1 MGLLVMR
8 EKEISET
15 IQDHRKIR
23 SYVIRGGRM
32 SDSQRIARDL
42 LLSRYGI
49 SFSRSELNLEFLF
62 PRRQNLILEI
72 GFGMGDATIEIAEQN
87 PTANFIGIEVH
98 PPGVGRVLS
107 QIEKRGLS
115 NLRIIEHDAV
125 EVLEYMFPDE
135 SVSGVHIF
143 FPDPW
148 PKKRHHKRRLINS
161 SLITLLDAKLV
172 ENGYVHIATDWQEYA
187 DQIEALLSNSK
198 NLSSDLES
206 HAANTMNRPLT
217 KFESRGKALGHRISD
232 IIFRK
237 N

>member
-1 MGLLVMR
+1 MR
-8 EKEISET
+8 EREISKT
-15 IQDHRKIR
+15 NRDHRKIR
-23 SYVIRGGRM
+23 SYVIRGGRI

-42 LLSRYGI
+42 LFSTYGI

-62 PRRQNLILEI
+62 PHRQKLILEI
-72 GFGMGDATIEIAEQN
+72 GFGMGDATLEIAEQN
-87 PTANFIGIEVH
+87 PDVNFIGIEVH

-125 EVLEYMFPDE
+125 EVLQHMFPNE
-135 SVSGVHIF
+135 SINGIHIF

-161 SLITLLDAKLV
+161 TLLTLMEAKLIDD
-172 ENGYVHIATDWQEYA
+172 GYIHIATDWQEYA
-187 DQIEALLSNSK
+187 DQIKALLSNSK
-198 NLSSDLES
+198 NFSDDS
-206 HAANTMNRPLT
+206 KSYAAGPMNRPLT
-217 KFESRGKALGHRISD
+217 KFEKRGKALGHRISD

>member
-1 MGLLVMR
+1 MR
-8 EKEISET
+8 EREISET

-23 SYVIRGGRM
+23 SYVIRGGRI

-42 LLSRYGI
+42 IFSTYGI

-62 PRRQNLILEI
+62 PHRQKLILEI
-72 GFGMGDATIEIAEQN
+72 GFGMGDATLEIAEQN
-87 PTANFIGIEVH
+87 PDVNFIGIEVH

-107 QIEKRGLS
+107 QIEKKGLS
-115 NLRIIEHDAV
+115 NLRVIEHDAV
-125 EVLEYMFPDE
+125 EVLQHMFPDA
-135 SVSGVHIF
+135 SINGIHIF

-161 SLITLLDAKLV
+161 TLLTLMEAKLIDD
-172 ENGYVHIATDWQEYA
+172 GYVHIATDWQEYA
-187 DQIEALLSNSK
+187 AEIKALLSNSK
-198 NLSSDLES
+198 NFFVDSKSY
-206 HAANTMNRPLT
+206 TTGPMNRPPT
-217 KFESRGKALGHRISD
+217 KFENRGKALGHRISD